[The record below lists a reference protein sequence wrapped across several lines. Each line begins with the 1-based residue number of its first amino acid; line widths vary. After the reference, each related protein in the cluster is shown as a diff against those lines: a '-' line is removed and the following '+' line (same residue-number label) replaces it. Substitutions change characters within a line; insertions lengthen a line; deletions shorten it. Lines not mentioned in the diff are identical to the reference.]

1 MIQFARAVIAAY
13 CYAVMAFPLLR
24 IRGRFGRFLAICVA
38 LITPLC
44 AFLISADRVIER
56 AFAELVAVDL
66 SFKMID
72 FARQHGNRPAKSI
85 PFRDYLRFL
94 APFPALLVVFG
105 ERDKR
110 TAARPPLARELV
122 IISLLGCVIA
132 GALVTV
138 QVADGK
144 AAVQASFL
152 LDQAIKLALF
162 VVTIEAF
169 SRMSWG
175 IERLAGY
182 GTTPIIDRC
191 YLATTPGDFWR
202 RYNRRVGRWLY
213 LNVFRPSGGRRAPVR
228 GVFLTFFV
236 SAVFHE
242 VCFAI
247 ATSRFTG
254 CQFAFFFLQAPAVA
268 VSIRFQAVV
277 DRAGPVFRAMSRAVT
292 VAWFYVTSVLFFEGV
307 DRIFPFVYASRPSWL
322 P

>member
-1 MIQFARAVIAAY
+1 MIQFAGAVVAAY

-24 IRGRFGRFLAICVA
+24 LQGRFGRMLAICVA
-38 LITPLC
+38 LVSPLC
-44 AFLISADRVIER
+44 AFLIAADRVIER

-72 FARQHGNRPAKSI
+72 FARQQRARARSI
-85 PFRDYLRFL
+85 SFRDYLRL
-94 APFPALLVVFG
+94 LPPFPVLLVVFG
-105 ERDKR
+105 EREKL
-110 TAARPPLARELV
+110 APERPPLLKELAIV
-122 IISLLGCVIA
+122 LLLGYVIA
-132 GALVTV
+132 GTVTAV
-138 QVADGK
+138 FVADRS
-144 AAVQASFL
+144 AAVQYSFP
-152 LDQAIKLALF
+152 LDHAIKLALF
-162 VVTIEAF
+162 IVTIEAF

-175 IERLAGY
+175 LERLAGY
-182 GTTPIIDRC
+182 GTTPIIDDC

-202 RYNRRVGRWLY
+202 RYNRRVGQWLY
-213 LNVFRPSGGRRAPVR
+213 LNVFRPSGGHRVPVR

-254 CQFAFFFLQAPAVA
+254 CQFVFFFLQAPAVA
-268 VSIRFQAVV
+268 VSNRLQTAV
-277 DRAGPVFRAMSRAVT
+277 DRGGPGLRAISRVIT
-292 VAWFYVTSVLFFEGV
+292 IAWFYVTSVLFFEGV

>member
-13 CYAVMAFPLLR
+13 CYALIVFPLLR
-24 IRGRFGRFLAICVA
+24 IAGRFGGFLAICVA
-38 LITPLC
+38 LVTPLC
-44 AFLISADRVIER
+44 AFLISADRVVER
-56 AFAELVAVDL
+56 AFAELVGIDL
-66 SFKMID
+66 AFKMID
-72 FARQHGNRPAKSI
+72 FARRQRTRPSESVS
-85 PFRDYLRFL
+85 FHDYLRFL
-94 APFPALLVVFG
+94 PPFPVLLVVFG

-110 TAARPPLARELV
+110 PAARPPLAREIV
-122 IISLLGCVIA
+122 IITLLGSVIA
-132 GALVTV
+132 GA
-138 QVADGK
+138 VACVFVVDGIG
-144 AAVQASFL
+144 AVQASFP

-162 VVTIEAF
+162 VVTIESF
-169 SRMSWG
+169 SRLSWG
-175 IERLAGY
+175 LERLAGY

-202 RYNRRVGRWLY
+202 RYNRRVGQWLY
-213 LNVFRPSGGRRAPVR
+213 LNVFRPSGGRRYPIR

-242 VCFAI
+242 ACFAI

-268 VSIRFQAVV
+268 VSNRLQAAV
-277 DRAGPVFRAMSRAVT
+277 DRSGPVFRAASRCVT
-292 VAWFYVTSVLFFEGV
+292 VAWFYTTSVLFFEGV

>member
-1 MIQFARAVIAAY
+1 MIQFARAVIAAEL
-13 CYAVMAFPLLR
+13 YAVMAFPLFR
-24 IRGRFGRFLAICVA
+24 IKGGFGRFLAICVA

-44 AFLISADRVIER
+44 AFMISQNLVVAR

-72 FARQHGNRPAKSI
+72 FCRQQNERPEQLISF
-85 PFRDYLRFL
+85 PDYLRFL
-94 APFPALLVVFG
+94 LPFPVLLIVFG
-105 ERDKR
+105 DRDKH
-110 TAARPPLARELV
+110 ASERPPLSRELAIV
-122 IISLLGCVIA
+122 LLLCCVIA
-132 GALVTV
+132 ATVTAVFFADESTALQT
-138 QVADGK
+138 
-144 AAVQASFL
+144 SFP

-175 IERLAGY
+175 LERLAGY
-182 GTTPIIDRC
+182 GTTPIIDHC
-191 YLATTPGDFWR
+191 YLATTPADFWR
-202 RYNRRVGRWLY
+202 RYNRRVGQWLY
-213 LNVFRPSGGRRAPVR
+213 LNVFRPSGGRKSPIR

-268 VSIRFQAVV
+268 VSNRIQAAV
-277 DRAGPVFRAMSRAVT
+277 DRAGPSVRAISRGIT
-292 VAWFYVTSVLFFEGV
+292 VAWFYATSVLFFEGV
-307 DRIFPFVYASRPSWL
+307 DRIFPFVYANRPSWL

>member
-1 MIQFARAVIAAY
+1 
-13 CYAVMAFPLLR
+13 
-24 IRGRFGRFLAICVA
+24 
-38 LITPLC
+38 
-44 AFLISADRVIER
+44 
-56 AFAELVAVDL
+56 
-66 SFKMID
+66 
-72 FARQHGNRPAKSI
+72 
-85 PFRDYLRFL
+85 
-94 APFPALLVVFG
+94 LVVFG
-105 ERDKR
+105 EREKL
-110 TAARPPLARELV
+110 APERPPLLKELAV
-122 IISLLGCVIA
+122 VLLLGCLIA
-132 GALVTV
+132 GTVTAV
-138 QVADGK
+138 FVADRSTALQG
-144 AAVQASFL
+144 SFP
-152 LDQAIKLALF
+152 LDHAIKLALF

-175 IERLAGY
+175 LERLAGY
-182 GTTPIIDRC
+182 GTTPIIDHC

-202 RYNRRVGRWLY
+202 RYNRRVGQWLY

-268 VSIRFQAVV
+268 MSNRLQAAV
-277 DRAGPVFRAMSRAVT
+277 DRAGPGLRAISRGIT